1 MQSTSVR
8 LGRLRPILLI
18 LASALT
24 QQAHAQQVTL
34 VNMIPNSLSAET
46 NRDAEPNLSVN
57 PANLKQI
64 VGSAFTPDP
73 AGSSNLPLF
82 VSTDGG
88 LTWSL
93 TPIIPGTSGSCITVI
108 CDITIRFAGSNL
120 LYVSDLNPVGG
131 VSRLDIWQIANP
143 TGAAAATALQSRNGV
158 SSASFVDQPF
168 LQVGTASGTDRVLVA
183 DNDLT
188 ASGGKTAT
196 MDHSAN
202 AVPPVP
208 SGFTN
213 TVLETRTTSGQD
225 APSVRPAVHP
235 NGTVYVIYVGFR
247 SGGNE
252 VVVARDDNWGT
263 GGTPFRAL
271 IDGDGQPGIRVA
283 SGLNAPG
290 AVGSQRVGPSPAIAV
305 DPNDSQTVYIVYG
318 EGSSGSSFK
327 LHVRRSING
336 GSSWSG
342 DLFTV
347 QPAINPGIAVTT
359 AGQVGFLFQKFVSS
373 RWETHLIRS
382 TDNFATTSDI
392 LLANVP
398 DNAGSYTGQNT
409 LGDYLSLQASGRDF
423 YGIFSANNTPDPANF
438 YPGVIFQR
446 NHDFASKTLKD
457 AANNPVAVSIDPFF
471 FHVMESA
478 QIQAPPS
485 ISFPLACPGATV
497 QATLT
502 ICNTGSADLH
512 VSGIS
517 SANPQFAV
525 VAPSSGFPVT
535 IAPGACFPFQATF
548 TPAGA
553 GPQSATL
560 TVSSDDPVNPTV
572 TIAASGT
579 GGAPAIAS
587 LIANT
592 GDFGEVCP
600 GSFRDLPLTINNN
613 GTCSLV
619 VTGISSSST
628 DFKTATVVSF
638 PLTVAPGTSLEVP
651 IRFQPSTAGAKAGN
665 LTINSN
671 DPVKPSAVVP
681 VHGVAGQ
688 PAIATVVADSGD
700 FGSVCVGRFK
710 DLIVTIANS
719 GRCPL
724 KITNIASNSSEFK
737 VAQVLSYPLTVA
749 QGTAIQVPIRYEP
762 ASPGA
767 KTAAITITSDD
778 PASPSKVVNLKAAT
792 PPEYICHPPSFAV
805 VGVDIGPAFGPARA
819 GDYSFSGYG
828 RFLAPFGTRK
838 TYGVQAQGEYMFEDH
853 RQEGQFDGGLLSRHG
868 WFQVGAFGSFKRV
881 QFDGFQ
887 SGTSLGQSAFTAD
900 FLFLHLARFGAFGT
914 LEFRDG
920 QILSTPSPQ
929 TLFRVRVMNQ
939 LGASGQVQLPL
950 HTYLEGNVEWLHR
963 DSLDRPGATLRIVHQ
978 WHNIGFFVE
987 GNYNETFV
995 DQHGSGRVVFGVQF
1009 GHWPRPRDLEDKR
1022 NPLGTD
1028 VPRVH
1033 YRVVP

>member
-1 MQSTSVR
+1 MKSTGVR
-8 LGRLRPILLI
+8 SNGLRSILLI
-18 LASALT
+18 AAAALT
-24 QQAHAQQVTL
+24 QPAPAQQVTL
-34 VNMIPNSLSAET
+34 VNMIPNSLSGET
-46 NRDAEPNLSVN
+46 SRDAEPNLSVN
-57 PANLKQI
+57 PANPKQI

-73 AGSSNLPLF
+73 LGTSNLPLF

-93 TPIIPGTSGSCITVI
+93 TPIVPGTSGSCVTVI

-131 VSRLDIWQIANP
+131 ISRLDIWQIANP
-143 TGAAAATALQSRNGV
+143 TGAAVATALQSRNGV
-158 SSASFVDQPF
+158 SAGSFVDQPY
-168 LQVGTASGTDRVLVA
+168 LQAGTASGTDRVLVA

-202 AVPPVP
+202 AIPPVP
-208 SGFTN
+208 SGFSN
-213 TVLETRTTSGQD
+213 TVLETRTTAGQD
-225 APSVRPAVHP
+225 SPSVRPAVHP
-235 NGTVYVIYVGFR
+235 NGTVYVIYAAFR
-247 SGGNE
+247 SGGTE

-271 IDGDGQPGIRVA
+271 IDGDGQPGIRVV

-290 AVGSQRVGPSPAIAV
+290 SVGSQRVGPSPAIAV

-318 EGSSGSSFK
+318 EGSSSANFT
-327 LHVRRSING
+327 LHVRRSTNG
-336 GSSWSG
+336 GSAWSG

-347 QPAINPGIAVTT
+347 KPAINPGIAVTT
-359 AGQVGFLFQKFVSS
+359 TGQVGFLFQKFNSS
-373 RWETHLIRS
+373 RWETHLIRT
-382 TDNFATTSDI
+382 TDNFTTTSDI

-398 DNAGSYTGQNT
+398 DNAGSYGGSNT
-409 LGDYLSLQASGRDF
+409 LGDYLSLQALGRDF
-423 YGIFSANNTPDPANF
+423 YGIFSANNTADPANF

-457 AANNPVAVSIDPFF
+457 LANNPVAVSIDPFF
-471 FHVMESA
+471 LHVMDSA
-478 QIQAPPS
+478 QIQAPTS
-485 ISFPLACPGATV
+485 ITFPVTCAGATA

-502 ICNTGSADLH
+502 ICNLGTADLH
-512 VSGIS
+512 VSGIAS
-517 SANPQFAV
+517 SNPQFAV
-525 VAPSSGFPVT
+525 LAPSGGYPVT
-535 IAPGACFPFQATF
+535 IAPGVCFPFQATF
-548 TPAGA
+548 SPTGT

-579 GGAPAIAS
+579 AGAPAIAT

-600 GSFRDLPLTINNN
+600 ASFRDLPLTINNN
-613 GTCSLV
+613 GLCSLV
-619 VTGISSSST
+619 VTGISSSSP

-638 PLTVAPGTSLEVP
+638 PLTVAPGTSLQVP
-651 IRFQPSTAGAKAGN
+651 IRFEPSSPGAKAGN
-665 LTINSN
+665 LTVHSN
-671 DPVKPSAVVP
+671 DPLEPSAVVP
-681 VHGVAGQ
+681 VHGTGGQ
-688 PAIATVVADSGD
+688 PVITTVVADTGD
-700 FGSVCVGRFK
+700 FGSVCLRRFK
-710 DLIVTIANS
+710 DLMVTVANS
-719 GRCPL
+719 GHCPL
-724 KITNIASNSSEFK
+724 KVTNIASSSPEFK

-749 QGTAIQVPIRYEP
+749 PGGSIQVPIRYEP

-767 KTAAITITSDD
+767 KTAAITVTSDD
-778 PASPSKVVNLKAAT
+778 PVSPAKVVNVKATT
-792 PPEYICHPPSFAV
+792 PPEYICHPPTFAV
-805 VGVDIGPAFGPARA
+805 VGADIGPAFGPARA
-819 GDYSFSGYG
+819 GDFSFSGYG
-828 RFLAPFGTRK
+828 RFLAPFGVRK
-838 TYGVQAQGEYMFEDH
+838 TYGVQVQGEYMYEER
-853 RQEGQFDGGLLSRHG
+853 RQEGQFDGGLLSRLG
-868 WFQVGAFGSFKRV
+868 PFQVGAFGSFKHV
-881 QFDGFQ
+881 QFNGFQ
-887 SGTSLGQSAFTAD
+887 SGTSLGQAAFTAD

-920 QILSTPSPQ
+920 NIVSTPALTP
-929 TLFRVRVMNQ
+929 FRVRVMDQ

-950 HTYLEGNVEWLHR
+950 HNYLEGNVEWLHR
-963 DSLDRPGATLRIVHQ
+963 SSLDRPGATLRFIHQ

-995 DQHGSGRVVFGVQF
+995 DQHGSGRVVFGAQF

-1028 VPRVH
+1028 VPRIH